1 MNKLLQHIMNAGDVS
16 DKFLPHL
23 AKAKKGYIALPMY
36 QSKGQVRE
44 RLNSFNDDYLK
55 AKSDATRVAPQ
66 RIITNQQSFKNKL
79 QRDAEELQRRKQAI
93 AISNAARNK
102 PFSAKNLADESGA
115 IGDKLRFFPNDPDS
129 FIDEYINPFK
139 MIGDMASGLGRIPL
153 NIQQGNYGQAAMAV
167 ATPLAVGALSG
178 IGAKN
183 VGQFANNLVNPLAG
197 TGDLVSNL
205 VAKRAA
211 PVSSF
216 QLSRLPNSFDSGVQQ
231 ELYRTVDRA
240 DINTLPSL
248 NRLRNQTINTEGI
261 VRNTPIDYS
270 TLVDNSRNWTGYRP
284 KDWGASIW
292 GTRPSSTFKP
302 EVVNRSGLTK
312 NEIISKAAGK
322 DKDIVSKMSEK
333 DFQDS
338 VFKPTGEVSP
348 YEQVNTYDK
357 FTGDNE
363 IFNMSADEY
372 AETFNSRLD
381 LLNDIIN
388 TNNKS
393 GLQYNVEKLT
403 PEGRLI
409 FNTPKQSVPTVLNDM
424 QKARLSEFTANPQK
438 FISEYAPL
446 NKLDDGTWRFP
457 DEVELGTY
465 TSKEDAVADFTNRIN
480 KEFGPKEISGKTD
493 WSVGILPGQWRG
505 TVEDVANADYYRR
518 IPGLNMQVSSEGVFA
533 DRVARRGSGAY
544 ESINEYLKRLDLG
557 RVKPGFNSQ
566 TDYSRGL
573 WENAVKKGK
582 AFGYYNNP
590 NTVYGSMKA
599 VAPIAIPTG
608 IGAAALSEQRYGG
621 ENNLYKVFAE
631 EGVEYKGPSIV
642 DYLATKGYSGKKAFR
657 KDLAEKYNV
666 EDYNYSAAKNTE
678 LLNKLRADDALLQEY
693 DQQITPIPVERMMEM
708 ERQAMAARQAAPT
721 SNQRPANPA
730 PVYNYSPEF
739 QNMRIPQTK
748 VNTSLQ
754 PKVIYDNKF
763 SLSPQM
769 VVQVPSV
776 SSKPAPTAR
785 PNQPRPTAVKPQTIL
800 PKFDPFSFLQNTNQ
814 RPLGPVVLNKPAP
827 VNRPASTEAQKVG
840 IPGISKPIGNKFM
853 FANEYPY
860 LFNKQ
865 KSEYLPQVVPANKP
879 AVKTEKYTTESEVEE
894 KPWYEE
900 VIDDTSNFF
909 SRAYDSFAESVD
921 KSPLDFRGMNFG
933 STGISPQG
941 AKEMTRDLTKN
952 ILSFVSPDLAQKF
965 ENKMSRQ
972 DAINNPKERKSSL
985 DPSKIKFDPIVVT
998 GDTIPD
1004 TDRRYHIP
1012 ELMDLDYMRFGVR
1025 NRGDYKEIQTEGAP
1039 ITTFE
1044 PFQSSKQY
1052 FAKSKDPA
1060 NATYIGVAPDG
1071 KIKVGGKDQF
1081 QDQEYQITKTF
1092 GNKVV
1097 DFNRDEKGVIK
1108 KVASNPNASR
1118 ETLSP
1123 SVKVMGD
1130 DGKIID
1136 GKLSLLLPREGNQ
1149 EESFDLVTGGRYI
1162 FQTPDGKTKLV
1173 SGSLKNIETA
1183 FYNMKKNNPY
1193 VNVITLDNGSYARG
1207 IRTYD
1212 QKLTKQDLKG
1222 YDNQNT
1228 GGGNIA
1234 YILPGASTRYESKFS
1249 DFEKEA
1255 KARLQAKYPGKKVSV
1270 GYQDTGLYD
1279 KTGGRDIETQ
1289 AAIQQKGNSQT
1300 PVSLHNFGAARD
1312 YILYVDGKPI
1322 DAGANKDLYADI
1334 LWTSAAKTGLHHVG
1348 TKEDNWDPTHIGLA
1362 KEGQK
1367 TAFDELYSK
1376 YPDIFA
1382 NPNFVKSLNFVNKN
1396 KSNPNYRE
1404 YYELLNNI
1412 QPFTGQPRT
1421 TETMRTTAARK
1432 QEGGPIID
1440 PRGQWA
1446 YPGKVTRIPSPN
1458 ITMQGVPYPVF
1469 GVGSNGQKQ
1478 MMYPEQEY
1486 NFGGASY
1493 VDEYPM
1499 MKNGGGLLSKT
1510 VSCSNCGWSWKAVE
1524 GGHDPLNCH
1533 KCGGTIKMQD
1543 GGEETYGTYNLPE
1556 VVVTPT
1562 SDIDKNSYSSSR
1574 GSINP
1579 RYTNTL
1585 WDKAGGAYR
1594 NFMHSRPIENIK
1606 DVAPLIKLF
1615 DPTGVTNWPDLYN
1628 AMTKGSSEDI
1638 ATEGFASLP
1647 LIGKAGKYI
1656 SIADKALIGKKTGVP
1671 LFKTLR
1677 VTASGQSFLNDAKK
1691 TLDKKQNG
1699 GFTTYFRSEHGK
1711 QPLEKKHN
1719 IKVTYKK

>member
-1 MNKLLQHIMNAGDVS
+1 MNKLLQHIMNAGDV
-16 DKFLPHL
+16 DHKILPGL
-23 AKAKKGYIALPMY
+23 QKMQKAGLVMFKPPASEKAVNDNIPNAAI
-36 QSKGQVRE
+36 VR
-44 RLNSFNDDYLK
+44 K
-55 AKSDATRVAPQ
+55 
-66 RIITNQQSFKNKL
+66 KL
-79 QRDAEELQRRKQAI
+79 QEDFVAKQV
-93 AISNAARNK
+93 
-102 PFSAKNLADESGA
+102 L
-115 IGDKLRFFPNDPDS
+115 
-129 FIDEYINPFK
+129 
-139 MIGDMASGLGRIPL
+139 
-153 NIQQGNYGQAAMAV
+153 
-167 ATPLAVGALSG
+167 
-178 IGAKN
+178 
-183 VGQFANNLVNPLAG
+183 
-197 TGDLVSNL
+197 
-205 VAKRAA
+205 AKRAA
-211 PVSSF
+211 DQAF
-216 QLSRLPNSFDSGVQQ
+216 R
-231 ELYRTVDRA
+231 DR
-240 DINTLPSL
+240 
-248 NRLRNQTINTEGI
+248 Q
-261 VRNTPIDYS
+261 
-270 TLVDNSRNWTGYRP
+270 GYIRQAEAP
-284 KDWGASIW
+284 
-292 GTRPSSTFKP
+292 
-302 EVVNRSGLTK
+302 RSVA
-312 NEIISKAAGK
+312 SKAWAIATNPMTAFAYKAQGK
-322 DKDIVSKMSEK
+322 DIPDNFERGPKNSLDIA
-333 DFQDS
+333 
-338 VFKPTGEVSP
+338 
-348 YEQVNTYDK
+348 VNMVNPFSYV
-357 FTGDNE
+357 NE
-363 IFNMSADEY
+363 A
-372 AETFNSRLD
+372 
-381 LLNDIIN
+381 
-388 TNNKS
+388 
-393 GLQYNVEKLT
+393 
-403 PEGRLI
+403 
-409 FNTPKQSVPTVLNDM
+409 
-424 QKARLSEFTANPQK
+424 
-438 FISEYAPL
+438 
-446 NKLDDGTWRFP
+446 
-457 DEVELGTY
+457 
-465 TSKEDAVADFTNRIN
+465 
-480 KEFGPKEISGKTD
+480 KEFGKGVGNIAYKGVTD
-493 WSVGILPGQWRG
+493 PFSLNGMDFLNTAMHGVGAIPFVAESVQGANLLSKGLRG
-505 TVEDVANADYYRR
+505 ATT
-518 IPGLNMQVSSEGVFA
+518 
-533 DRVARRGSGAY
+533 AY
-544 ESINEYLKRLDLG
+544 KGTAGMTSKLG
-557 RVKPGFNSQ
+557 RVKNAANAGAIELGYIKGDINGHSYFNIPADEVSKMMTQEMVSLPKGAYSFDGNMSKNSAPLFWTQAARSPKGFTAVNPGTTQSLNWSGTMGKRVSNALPKNIESIMPDAPRYIQDLENRIDLLKKIGNPYSLQKAAKLEKEGISPQIISDLPYTSQ
-566 TDYSRGL
+566 VDY
-573 WENAVKKGK
+573 NVKKSFGEFLNNYKTTLDNPIIEVNRKTGLGFPMTKVLDKNVGNNASAFYEQPSIYMVKGNPLSRVPKIVGEYAGK
-582 AFGYYNNP
+582 RADAFFGGNRNYENPRIPFILTNAAYNAGMN
-590 NTVYGSMKA
+590 
-599 VAPIAIPTG
+599 IA
-608 IGAAALSEQRYGG
+608 SQKEQRYGG

-657 KDLAEKYNV
+657 KDLAEKYGV

-708 ERQAMAARQAAPT
+708 ERQARTAREAAPVTAAPT

-785 PNQPRPTAVKPQTIL
+785 PNQPRPTVTNTTAVKPQTIL

-827 VNRPASTEAQKVG
+827 VNRPASTETQKVG

-900 VIDDTSNFF
+900 VVDDTSNFF
-909 SRAYDSFAESVD
+909 SRAYDSFAESVN
-921 KSPLDFRGMNFG
+921 KSPLDFRGMSFG
-933 STGISPQG
+933 STGISPKG
-941 AKEMTRDLTKN
+941 ATEMTRDLTKN

-1524 GGHDPLNCH
+1524 GGIDPLNCH
-1533 KCGGTIKMQD
+1533 KCGGTVKM
-1543 GGEETYGTYNLPE
+1543 
-1556 VVVTPT
+1556 
-1562 SDIDKNSYSSSR
+1562 K
-1574 GSINP
+1574 
-1579 RYTNTL
+1579 
-1585 WDKAGGAYR
+1585 
-1594 NFMHSRPIENIK
+1594 
-1606 DVAPLIKLF
+1606 
-1615 DPTGVTNWPDLYN
+1615 
-1628 AMTKGSSEDI
+1628 
-1638 ATEGFASLP
+1638 
-1647 LIGKAGKYI
+1647 
-1656 SIADKALIGKKTGVP
+1656 
-1671 LFKTLR
+1671 
-1677 VTASGQSFLNDAKK
+1677 
-1691 TLDKKQNG
+1691 NG
-1699 GFTTYFRSEHGK
+1699 GQHGK